1 MPSEKGGQYLKDI
14 DLLCFSKAITPAH
27 LQIVGTC
34 LGFSKVDVE
43 HIEYK
48 ILRAPK
54 AACHDLLVKWRNK
67 HGHSATLAKLWI
79 YFSLHIRTHLNLFM
93 MKNMGCSGQIQTVVT
108 KTPSITIPE
117 TSNQPPV
124 NELQNS
130 TNTNLNDQ
138 EVGLYHPSTL
148 PVVNDTHIHTPGNT
162 PNLNSEVLFRES
174 AAAFTSATET
184 LSNIAKLMLKTSN
197 TENVT
202 EKEATTPTLE
212 SAIRCSNS
220 RPTDSAAEATST
232 GNVYYAEDLPKMD
245 FVAPSIKKQ
254 IIEDLQKAAPAA
266 ETVPTPCSKSWQE
279 EIDECL
285 QQYPCKHGGTCT
297 DKVADFECSCREG
310 WTGKRCE
317 TPMEYCD
324 PLPCNNEG
332 VCYNLTDGYFCR
344 CPGGTTGVTCGTS
357 PEVCSIIN
365 PCTMKGTCE
374 DKGGTAQCNCN
385 DEYAGTSCQLIK
397 AHCADP
403 NMCKHDGKC
412 VTKPIGFECECGDSY
427 SGSTCSIYTGPCSS
441 NPCHPTAECISNKDK
456 YMCYCEHGNL
466 LTDNGCKDIDENF
479 DIFMNRY
486 KNGMPA
492 YLRNPFVSHT
502 NHSMTIMFWIR
513 ILARPGENPVLVSLE
528 KTPIGTIIPTFNTS
542 IQQLIVR
549 GQSAILRGSTK
560 TDYIQYG
567 TDVADGK
574 WHFMVF
580 SLEPSGKVKLFIDS
594 IKKTE
599 YDRMSGILNFNQY
612 VSWQVIFGSTD
623 TLGRISKLRIYKT
636 VFHDIDIY
644 KAKDNT
650 SHLPSDQLIQ
660 GWTNIKLTWST
671 FKKVPSGAGNDNV
684 CDINFPN
691 CLDGTKPSIS
701 CPDDQIKIG
710 TERLTAFTGLKN
722 SYNKNEDVQYVN
734 TSVHYDE
741 LYTYGS
747 SNEVFI
753 GYDEALNYG
762 ICRFKVYV
770 KYADCPRPETNAD
783 ISYCPNS
790 KHICELNCPTGE
802 ALCIKHKQKY
812 RCGALGVYNFEHPRK
827 KLILPTCGGQ
837 RNQTIAL
844 SVSLTYKT
852 VTNCVPT
859 FPSNIKTG
867 LEVKLKT
874 DLPNLWPMGA
884 GMAWCGS
891 QCIWDAICRGTST
904 YMDVTFTLH
913 VPQLSASIERNGKTY
928 KIREALFIFIL
939 QENGLNFNN
948 VAGAQL
954 ERDSVN
960 IDESSSCPDGYMV
973 VRKQCVECGKGTYRN
988 DTTMTCAF
996 CAIGSY
1002 QTNVGRTVCEPCES
1016 SKTTLNFG
1024 SDSSTD
1030 CIDNCPPGSVPNNS
1044 DSGKI
1049 SADMANTGIMIG
1061 LSIGL
1066 VLLLCIVVSVVI
1078 AYKRLTSDSDY
1089 SVPIDNN
1096 QYQVQ
1101 SHEHHYDEMTNKS
1114 QQYLNVGSI
1123 PHSHGLSNNGYENAD
1138 DNYATITEI
1147 PSGNSS
1153 SNNEYFELYEK
1164 PTETENI

>member
-1 MPSEKGGQYLKDI
+1 M
-14 DLLCFSKAITPAH
+14 
-27 LQIVGTC
+27 V
-34 LGFSKVDVE
+34 
-43 HIEYK
+43 
-48 ILRAPK
+48 
-54 AACHDLLVKWRNK
+54 
-67 HGHSATLAKLWI
+67 
-79 YFSLHIRTHLNLFM
+79 
-93 MKNMGCSGQIQTVVT
+93 
-108 KTPSITIPE
+108 
-117 TSNQPPV
+117 
-124 NELQNS
+124 
-130 TNTNLNDQ
+130 
-138 EVGLYHPSTL
+138 PSTT
-148 PVVNDTHIHTPGNT
+148 NHTIHSRIVTP
-162 PNLNSEVLFRES
+162 
-174 AAAFTSATET
+174 
-184 LSNIAKLMLKTSN
+184 KT
-197 TENVT
+197 
-202 EKEATTPTLE
+202 K
-212 SAIRCSNS
+212 
-220 RPTDSAAEATST
+220 
-232 GNVYYAEDLPKMD
+232 
-245 FVAPSIKKQ
+245 
-254 IIEDLQKAAPAA
+254 
-266 ETVPTPCSKSWQE
+266 
-279 EIDECL
+279 
-285 QQYPCKHGGTCT
+285 
-297 DKVADFECSCREG
+297 
-310 WTGKRCE
+310 
-317 TPMEYCD
+317 
-324 PLPCNNEG
+324 
-332 VCYNLTDGYFCR
+332 
-344 CPGGTTGVTCGTS
+344 PGGSTGVTCGNS

-365 PCTMKGTCE
+365 PCTVMGTCK
-374 DKGGTAQCNCN
+374 DKEGTAQCNCTG
-385 DEYAGTSCQLIK
+385 EYAGTSCQLIK
-397 AHCADP
+397 DHCSDP
-403 NMCKHDGKC
+403 DMCNNGGQC

-427 SGSTCSIYTGPCSS
+427 SGSTCSMYTDPCSS
-441 NPCHPTAECISNKDK
+441 NPCHDQAKCVSNKDK
-456 YMCYCEHGNL
+456 YMCYCEQGNV
-466 LTDNGCKDIDENF
+466 LTDNGCK
-479 DIFMNRY
+479 
-486 KNGMPA
+486 
-492 YLRNPFVSHT
+492 
-502 NHSMTIMFWIR
+502 
-513 ILARPGENPVLVSLE
+513 
-528 KTPIGTIIPTFNTS
+528 
-542 IQQLIVR
+542 
-549 GQSAILRGSTK
+549 
-560 TDYIQYG
+560 
-567 TDVADGK
+567 
-574 WHFMVF
+574 
-580 SLEPSGKVKLFIDS
+580 
-594 IKKTE
+594 
-599 YDRMSGILNFNQY
+599 
-612 VSWQVIFGSTD
+612 D

-636 VFHDIDIY
+636 FFHDIDIY

-691 CLDGTKPSIS
+691 CLDDDKTKPNIS

-747 SNEVFI
+747 NNEVFI

-790 KHICELNCPTGE
+790 KHICELNCPSGE

-837 RNQTIAL
+837 HNQTIAL

-867 LEVKLKT
+867 LEVKLRT

-884 GMAWCGS
+884 GMTWCGS

-904 YMDVTFTLH
+904 YIDVTFTLH

-1030 CIDNCPPGSVPNNS
+1030 CIDNCPPGSVPNSS

-1049 SADMANTGIMIG
+1049 SGDMANTGIMIG

-1078 AYKRLTSDSDY
+1078 VYKRLTSDSDY

-1123 PHSHGLSNNGYENAD
+1123 PHSHGLSNNGYENDD

-1147 PSGNSS
+1147 LSGNSS